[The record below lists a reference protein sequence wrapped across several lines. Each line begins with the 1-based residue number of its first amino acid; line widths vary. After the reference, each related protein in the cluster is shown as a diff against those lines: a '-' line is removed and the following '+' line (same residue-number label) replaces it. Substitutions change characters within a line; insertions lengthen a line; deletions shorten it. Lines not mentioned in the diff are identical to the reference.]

1 MHNTTKLLVGV
12 CAAAFVATTA
22 AAQTTG
28 TRDTTTTRARRIAG
42 SGIRVTKEGPETR
55 TGTASG
61 VYGGT
66 SSTDTL
72 ARASSSTSPST
83 CTGVNCSPNRSVASG
98 INNNPNGAACTG
110 VNCPRTDSLNNG
122 TVCTGTNC
130 TGNSNTNA
138 NACMGTSCNSGSAS
152 SSCSGVNCP
161 TVSPSVGTLV
171 PSNADTMTAADADM
185 GMFGI
190 PDTQFLQGMT
200 DENILAHLAMGDSM
214 EIRMAQHAVQ
224 QTQTPSVR
232 DFANTLIADH
242 TASLQQGRTAAQQAG
257 ITPQLAVGDTA
268 GMRMMDHMNM
278 PNMSGNMNMN
288 MSHGGTMA
296 YSDANFIRHNV
307 MMHRHMLSELQTLS
321 GVAKSDAVK
330 STVSASIPVV
340 QKHLTTAQQL
350 ATDLHVDLNAHMK
363 MNMGTTTPPPT
374 R

>member
-1 MHNTTKLLVGV
+1 MHKTTKLLVGV
-12 CAAAFVATTA
+12 CAAALVATTA
-22 AAQTTG
+22 TAQTTG

-66 SSTDTL
+66 TSTDTL
-72 ARASSSTSPST
+72 ARSSASPST
-83 CTGVNCSPNRSVASG
+83 CTGVNCSPNTSVASG
-98 INNNPNGAACTG
+98 INNNLNGAACTG
-110 VNCPRTDSLNNG
+110 ANCPRTDSLNNG

-152 SSCSGVNCP
+152 GSCSGVNCP

-171 PSNADTMTAADADM
+171 PSHADTMTADDADM

-190 PDTQFLQGMT
+190 PDTQLLQGMT

-214 EIRMAQHAVQ
+214 EIRMAQHALQ
-224 QTQTPSVR
+224 QTQTQSVR

-257 ITPQLAVGDTA
+257 LTPQLAVGDTA

-278 PNMSGNMNMN
+278 SSMSSMSGNMN

-321 GVAKSDAVK
+321 GVARSDAVK
-330 STVSASIPVV
+330 STVTASIPVV